1 MCQHNKPSPF
11 TFIQVSIWLHIS
23 STRRVK
29 AKALF
34 FPALLNPYEVK
45 LAVNWLSKYS
55 NFESPRFQIHIP
67 LKFQIHIPFKI
78 QIHYFPAP
86 KKLQNPE
93 KEREKRRDDSEPKH
107 LPFKTLICF
116 PSVIRRP
123 RSGTRFVV
131 CFM

>member
-11 TFIQVSIWLHIS
+11 TFIQVSIS
-23 STRRVK
+23 
-29 AKALF
+29 
-34 FPALLNPYEVK
+34 LLNPYEVK

-67 LKFQIHIPFKI
+67 LKLQIHIPFKI

-93 KEREKRRDDSEPKH
+93 KEREKRRDET
-107 LPFKTLICF
+107 TLNRNIF
-116 PSVIRRP
+116 LSKP
-123 RSGTRFVV
+123 
-131 CFM
+131 